1 MKKTT
6 LSIAAALVATL
17 ALTGCME
24 DDATVATEN
33 LKKAADNFEVNRRVV
48 FYNGITD
55 TYILT
60 VEGFCSMDLNATA
73 TAFNVICK
81 VGAND
86 YKRHTLVLAD
96 NVSAFVEQLDSVK
109 VSAYHYRVTFKPQ
122 AILSDFDFR
131 GDADALMDNTSE
143 ANQ

>member
-1 MKKTT
+1 MKKT
-6 LSIAAALVATL
+6 LLPYVAVIGLIGMAACTQ
-17 ALTGCME
+17 
-24 DDATVATEN
+24 DDAIIATEN

-60 VEGFCSMDLNATA
+60 VEGFCSMDLNRTG

-81 VGAND
+81 VGKND

-122 AILSDFDFR
+122 QIIPDIDFR
-131 GDADALMDNTSE
+131 GDAEELITNSSE